1 MSPKNSHSILS
12 APAFQKR
19 SMSRPPKQSESTL
32 HFATDVCPL
41 GHVLIARVCEGDS
54 AKGICFLSLGDDPS
68 SQLSELADAFPNH
81 ELVESSDH
89 FQTELVAI
97 RQFVEQPAQPLV
109 FRLDLQG
116 TPFQKR
122 VWKGLMQT
130 SPGETITYR
139 ELAQQIGSPGSSR
152 AVGAACGQN
161 KIALAVPCHRAVRS
175 DGKDSGFRW
184 GLERKRELLKR
195 ERAIGEPGVSSDFNQ
210 PQLIGFDS
218 PIPKPKCSAHSC
230 STPPKQT
237 QS

>member
-1 MSPKNSHSILS
+1 MSPNNSHSILS
-12 APAFQKR
+12 APAFQKQ

-68 SQLSELADAFPNH
+68 SQLSELADTFPSH
-81 ELVESSDH
+81 ELVESSDS

-97 RQFVEQPAQPLV
+97 RQFIERPAQPLV
-109 FRLDLQG
+109 FRLDLRG
-116 TPFQKR
+116 TPFQQR
-122 VWKGLMQT
+122 VWEGLMQT

-139 ELAQQIGSPGSSR
+139 ELAQQIGSSGSSR

-195 ERAIGEPGVSSDFNQ
+195 ERAIGEPGISSAFNQ

-218 PIPKPKCSAHSC
+218 PIPKPKYSAHSC
-230 STPPKQT
+230 STTPKQT